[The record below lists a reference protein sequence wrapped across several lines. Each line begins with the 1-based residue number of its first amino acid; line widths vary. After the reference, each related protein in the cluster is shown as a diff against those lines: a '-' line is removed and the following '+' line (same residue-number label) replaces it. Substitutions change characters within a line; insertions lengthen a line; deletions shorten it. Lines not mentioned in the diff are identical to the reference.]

1 MSTAH
6 LKKEKTKASPSSKKT
21 EEAKIDGIKEIFT
34 KERKH
39 WSDIVRG
46 LAKKFKNIDNLATL
60 QVELYSSY
68 QDLAESKTDLLHTL
82 ASFNK
87 VVIKK
92 RQTAFIKAKTE
103 SLVALKTAKDL
114 DIFIE
119 CDIRNHIERQKILDG
134 QLEFVEDTLKNIQ
147 NMIYGVKSRID
158 AEQIMNNT

>member
-1 MSTAH
+1 MSTIHSKNEKAKTNH
-6 LKKEKTKASPSSKKT
+6 SSEKTDDEKV
-21 EEAKIDGIKEIFT
+21 DGIKAIFL

-39 WSDIVRG
+39 WSDIVRE

-60 QVELYSSY
+60 QVELYSGY

-87 VVIKK
+87 VIAKQ
-92 RQTAFIKAKTE
+92 RELSFIKAKTE
-103 SLVALKTAKDL
+103 SSVALKTAKDL

-119 CDIRNHIERQKILDG
+119 SDLRSHIERQKILDG